1 MRSNESTAL
10 SRWRRPGQ
18 RRASAASLSAAGLIL
33 AAACTSCGTSA
44 SSGSASAPLTPR
56 QLLLAAAT
64 QAQQVTSAT
73 ETLTIKDS
81 GASSSA
87 ITGTIQFRLKPT
99 LLISG
104 NLDATAAGVSTPIQM
119 IFTST
124 DVYVHEASLT
134 SQVGRP
140 WLEMDLSAL
149 SALRGTSGAS
159 FTQFF
164 HSLQSNNLAN
174 QALLLTVA
182 KDARVVGTQTIDGV
196 ATTEYAGSF
205 TAAAARKAEPA
216 SIQQALAPELYAM
229 GNSTVYFREWID
241 GQHHPRKITE
251 VETVHGVTTN
261 TTIGITAIDQ
271 PVHITPPPASQT
283 YFVPGSGS
291 VSGNSPNGNL
301 GAKVIPAPSGFALSQ
316 DPRERSGPMN
326 AAGFNSYMGSGNQ
339 VGNLH
344 FARGYQVFYDNPDGD
359 IITVTLFQ
367 FATQNDAI
375 LFGTSWVPGGPVS
388 SKADPVIPGAE
399 DFDSTTVQQ
408 DSADHG
414 VLAIKGN
421 VAFVIDDIT
430 SSTAPVPLVETMAR
444 QQYAAL

>member
-10 SRWRRPGQ
+10 SRRRRPGR
-18 RRASAASLSAAGLIL
+18 RRASAVGLSAAALVL

-64 QAQQVTSAT
+64 QAQQITSAT
-73 ETLTIKDS
+73 ETLTIQDS
-81 GASSSA
+81 GAARST

-104 NLDATAAGVSTPIQM
+104 NLDATAAGVSTQIQM

-134 SQVGRP
+134 SQVGKP
-140 WLEMDLSAL
+140 WVEMDLSAL
-149 SALRGTSGAS
+149 SAVRGTSGAS
-159 FTQFF
+159 FSQLL
-164 HSLQSNNLAN
+164 HSLQSNNFAN
-174 QALLLTVA
+174 QALLFSVA
-182 KDARVVGTQTIDGV
+182 KNARIVGTQTIDGV

-216 SIQQALAPELYAM
+216 TIQQALAPELNAL
-229 GNSTVYFREWID
+229 GNGTVYFRGWID
-241 GQHHPRKITE
+241 GQHHLRKITE
-251 VETVHGVTTN
+251 VVTVHGVTTN
-261 TTIGITAIDQ
+261 TTISITAIDQ
-271 PVHITPPPASQT
+271 AVHITPPPASQA
-283 YFVPGSGS
+283 YFVPGSGP
-291 VSGNSPNGNL
+291 VSGNSLNGDR
-301 GAKVIPAPSGFALSQ
+301 GAKVVPAPPGFALSQ
-316 DPRERSGPMN
+316 DPGEHSGPMN
-326 AAGFNSYMGSGNQ
+326 GAGFNSYMGSGNPAADFY
-339 VGNLH
+339 
-344 FARGYQVFYDNPDGD
+344 FALGYRVFYDNPDGD
-359 IITVTLFQ
+359 IISVTLFQ

-375 LFGTSWVPGGPVS
+375 LFGTSWVPGGPVT
-388 SKADPVIPGAE
+388 SKADPVIPGAM
-399 DFDSTTVQQ
+399 DFDSTAVDQ

-414 VLAIKGN
+414 VFAIKGN
-421 VAFVIDDIT
+421 VAFAIDDVT